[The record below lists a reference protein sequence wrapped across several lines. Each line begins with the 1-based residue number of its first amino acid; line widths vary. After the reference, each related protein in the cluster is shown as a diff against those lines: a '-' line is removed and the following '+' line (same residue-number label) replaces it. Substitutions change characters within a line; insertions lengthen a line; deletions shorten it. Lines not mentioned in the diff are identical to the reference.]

1 MTTSTYHRQLAEAET
16 AMKAAD
22 GEVDPSVDYRAE
34 AEAVVREWRAM
45 RRAAHA
51 RSALMEWLFDRDPPP
66 LTPRGVALFGLE
78 QAEGCLAC
86 NGSPSAGPED
96 PANPDT
102 NDLTAEDLGAPT
114 PKPRTRRAKQ
124 GMN

>member
-1 MTTSTYHRQLAEAET
+1 MTTSTYHRQLAEAEA

-34 AEAVVREWRAM
+34 AEAVVQEWRAM

-86 NGSPSAGPED
+86 DAEPSDKPGSA
-96 PANPDT
+96 
-102 NDLTAEDLGAPT
+102 AEDLGAPT